1 MSVPLKNPPSAVDSP
16 APADGA
22 EGPLHRETV
31 ARLVREHNAALHA
44 FLMMR
49 VKDAQEALDVAQEA
63 YVRML
68 QLERPDAISFLRA
81 YLFKTAANI
90 AIDRARSRNNRQR
103 LAPAEHEEEPVDEL
117 SPDQRVMSAE
127 DLEVFKQAVQE
138 LPPKCRRAFLLC
150 RVDGLSD
157 TRVATLLGLQPRMI
171 RHYLTY
177 AGAYCRLRI
186 QGLSQEQA
194 NTAAR

>member
-1 MSVPLKNPPSAVDSP
+1 MGS
-16 APADGA
+16 
-22 EGPLHRETV
+22 LHRETV
-31 ARLVREHNAALHA
+31 ARLVREHNEALHA

-49 VKDAQEALDVAQEA
+49 VRDAQEALDVAQEA

-90 AIDRARSRNNRQR
+90 AIDRARSRSNRQR
-103 LAPAEHEEEPVDEL
+103 LVAVEHEEEPVDEL

-127 DLEVFKQAVQE
+127 DMQVFKQAVQE

-157 TRVATLLGLQPRMI
+157 TRVAALLGLQPRMI
-171 RHYLTY
+171 RHYLAY

-186 QGLSQEQA
+186 RGLSQEQA
-194 NTAAR
+194 NAAAR